1 MRRLLGIFV
10 VLIAAT
16 LGASSAQ
23 APPQRIALVIGNANY
38 QVPAWKLANPVRD
51 AELMYQRLTALGF
64 SVDLVR
70 DATRAQMDAAFQ
82 RYGTKLQAAGRNA
95 VSVVFYAGHG
105 AENDGANYLVPTDA
119 NIRTKDQLRY
129 QAPPAQFLL
138 DYMARAGN
146 AVNIL
151 ILDACRDMPLP
162 DGNRSLGR
170 GGLAEIPERPNVLI
184 AYSTAP
190 NTTAPDGD
198 GANSPFTAAL
208 AAALA
213 SDPGDPVSL
222 LFEDVQ
228 TRVHPVGRGAAPALH
243 QRAGRGA
250 LELRDG
256 AALAAGC
263 CAAGASANR
272 TGCAH
277 GDDCAGAARLGA
289 RAGDGADRGRA
300 VPDGFATGRDRA
312 LQRRDAALG
321 QCAKLLRRQIRGDIR
336 RMGCVPEGPRLQ

>member
-1 MRRLLGIFV
+1 MRRLFGVFV
-10 VLIAAT
+10 FLIASA

-23 APPQRIALVIGNANY
+23 APAPRIALVIGNANY
-38 QVPAWKLANPVRD
+38 QVPAWKLSNPVRD
-51 AELMYQRLTALGF
+51 AELMSQRLSALGF
-64 SVDLVR
+64 QVDLVR
-70 DATRAQMDAAFQ
+70 DATRAQIDAAFQ

-170 GGLAEIPERPNVLI
+170 GGLAEIPARPNVLI

-190 NTTAPDGD
+190 NTTAPDGS
-198 GANSPFTAAL
+198 GLNSPFTAAL

-213 SDPGDPVSL
+213 SAPTDPVSL

-228 TRVHPVGRGAAPALH
+228 TRVYSQSGGAPA
-243 QRAGRGA
+243 AGRGA
-250 LELRDG
+250 GGTRAGRVSSARD
-256 AALAAGC
+256 
-263 CAAGASANR
+263 
-272 TGCAH
+272 H
-277 GDDCAGAARLGA
+277 GDAATPASGQR
-289 RAGDGADRGRA
+289 RGR
-300 VPDGFATGRDRA
+300 PNDQG
-312 LQRRDAALG
+312 
-321 QCAKLLRRQIRGDIR
+321 LRRMSGTGGDPGRNLHDGLACRRG
-336 RMGCVPEGPRLQ
+336 GS